1 VIGLVSGLALGLTE
15 WVGIPTRTG
24 WASRPQSTY
33 KATRTLTALQLCLAL
48 LAIVLA
54 FVLAGWLTVGLT
66 VSLAAGLTVGLA
78 VGLVG
83 GLAAGLAAR
92 LAGGLI
98 IRSGAWLSY
107 VLATHWLTASGKL
120 PLRLMDFLD
129 DAYRL
134 GLLRTVGPAYQ
145 FRHAEFQ
152 DHLVRTAGTLTTTD
166 LAMSAP
172 PASGAGL
179 WDLRDEL
186 RHNHRVREGTLPDSQ
201 GYVSTADTRRGT
213 GHNVG
218 G

>member
-15 WVGIPTRTG
+15 WVGIPNRTG

-66 VSLAAGLTVGLA
+66 VSLAAGLT